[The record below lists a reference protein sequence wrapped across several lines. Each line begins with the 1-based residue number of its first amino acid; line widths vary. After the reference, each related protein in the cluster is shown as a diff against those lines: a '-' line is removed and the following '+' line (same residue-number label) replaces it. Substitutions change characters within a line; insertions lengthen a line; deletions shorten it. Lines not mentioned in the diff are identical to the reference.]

1 MFQVYMDYSFFNSD
15 FQVKQ
20 MQPKHQ
26 LLLFLNLNNLLMVK
40 IILLKIILGH
50 FGQLISLKV

>member
-1 MFQVYMDYSFFNSD
+1 MFQVYMDCSFFKAD

-20 MQPKHQ
+20 KQPKHQ